1 MNLDI
6 ARNGGGR
13 NGRQGRLAT
22 VEPWAS
28 VIGGSALAIYGVTR
42 KSLPGA
48 ALAAVGGLL
57 VYHGATEKRH
67 PSRIHVERTMTVLK
81 PVNEVYRFWRN
92 FENLPRFMSHLE
104 SVKSTG
110 DRWSE
115 WTARAPLG
123 ASVSWRAEITDEREN
138 QYIVWRSLPGSDIEN
153 TGSVQFR
160 EAPGDRGTEVTIA
173 LEYNPPAGKAGHAL
187 ANLFGEA
194 PDQQVREDLRH
205 FKQLI
210 ETGEI
215 PTTQGQPHGRRSPLS
230 KAAQQ
235 WGADKADVQ
244 RRPQDTAR
252 LDRERAIREV
262 PA

>member
-1 MNLDI
+1 MNTEL

-13 NGRQGRLAT
+13 NGRQGRLAS

-57 VYHGATEKRH
+57 VYHGATEKRN
-67 PSRIHVERTMTVLK
+67 PSRIRVERTLTVLK

-110 DRWSE
+110 DRWSQ

-123 ASVSWRAEITDEREN
+123 AKVSWHAEITDEREN
-138 QYIVWRSLPGSDIEN
+138 QYIVWRSLPGSDVEN

-160 EAPGDRGTEVTIA
+160 EAPGDRGTEVTVA
-173 LEYNPPAGKAGHAL
+173 LEYNPPAGRVGHAL
-187 ANLFGEA
+187 AHLFGES
-194 PDQQVREDLRH
+194 PTQQVREDLRH

-215 PTTQGQPHGRRSPLS
+215 PTTQGQSHGRRSAIG
-230 KAAQQ
+230 KAAER
-235 WGADKADVQ
+235 WGTDRKEVERQGRESAQ
-244 RRPQDTAR
+244 R
-252 LDRERAIREV
+252 DRERAIREV

>member
-1 MNLDI
+1 MNSEL

-13 NGRQGRLAT
+13 NGRQGRLAAA
-22 VEPWAS
+22 EPWAS

-42 KSLPGA
+42 KSLGGA

-57 VYHGATEKRH
+57 VYHGAAEKRH
-67 PSRIHVERTMTVLK
+67 PSSVHVERTTTVLK
-81 PVNEVYRFWRN
+81 PVSEVYRFWRN

-104 SVKSTG
+104 SVKTTS
-110 DRWSE
+110 DRGSE

-123 ASVSWRAEITDEREN
+123 ARVSWHAEITDEREN
-138 QYIVWRSLPGSDIEN
+138 QYIVWRSLPDSNLESV
-153 TGSVQFR
+153 GSVQFR
-160 EAPGDRGTEVTIA
+160 EAPGDRGTEVSVA
-173 LEYNPPAGKAGHAL
+173 LEYNPPGGRAGHAL
-187 ANLFGEA
+187 AHLLGEA

-215 PTTQGQPHGRRSPLS
+215 ATTHGQSHGRRFAVGKVASL
-230 KAAQQ
+230 
-235 WGADKADVQ
+235 WGAE
-244 RRPQDTAR
+244 RRELRRAERESAR
-252 LDRERAIREV
+252 SDRERANREV

>member
-1 MNLDI
+1 MNYEL

-13 NGRQGRLAT
+13 NGRRGRLAT

-28 VIGGSALAIYGVTR
+28 VIGGGALAIYGATR
-42 KSLPGA
+42 RSLSGA

-57 VYHGATEKRH
+57 VYHGATEKRN

-92 FENLPRFMSHLE
+92 FENLPRFMSHVE
-104 SVKSTG
+104 SVKTTG

-115 WTARAPLG
+115 WTARAPFG
-123 ASVSWRAEITDEREN
+123 ARVSWHAEITDEREN

-153 TGSVQFR
+153 VGSVHFR
-160 EAPGDRGTEVTIA
+160 EAPGNRGTEITVS
-173 LEYNPPAGKAGHAL
+173 LEYNPPAGKAGHAI
-187 ANLFGEA
+187 AHLFGES
-194 PDQQVREDLRH
+194 PTQQIREDLRH

-210 ETGEI
+210 EAGEI
-215 PTTQGQPHGRRSPLS
+215 PTTQGQPHGRRSLIGQVAS
-230 KAAQQ
+230 RWAT
-235 WGADKADVQ
+235 DKQDLQ
-244 RRPQDTAR
+244 RAERESAR
-252 LDRERAIREV
+252 RDRERAIREV

>member
-1 MNLDI
+1 MNTDL
-6 ARNGGGR
+6 ARSGGGR
-13 NGRQGRLAT
+13 NGRRGRLAS

-28 VIGGSALAIYGVTR
+28 VIGGSALAVYGVTR
-42 KSLPGA
+42 KSLSGA

-57 VYHGATEKRH
+57 VYHGATERRN
-67 PSRIHVERTMTVLK
+67 PSRIHVERTMTVYK
-81 PVNEVYRFWRN
+81 PVNEVFRFWRN

-104 SVKSTG
+104 SVRTT
-110 DRWSE
+110 DNRWSE

-123 ASVSWRAEITDEREN
+123 ARVSWRAEVTDEREN

-153 TGSVQFR
+153 VGSVQFR
-160 EAPGDRGTEVTIA
+160 EAPGERGTEITVA
-173 LEYNPPAGKAGHAL
+173 LQYNPPAGKAGHAL
-187 ANLFGEA
+187 AYLFGES
-194 PDQQVREDLRH
+194 PEQQVREDLRH

-215 PTTQGQPHGRRSPLS
+215 PTTQGQSHGRRSMLS

-235 WGADKADVQ
+235 WGADKADVARRQ
-244 RRPQDTAR
+244 RDSAQ